1 MQRGIDT
8 QFLQQ
13 LDSKRGETSSTGD
26 GLSGVHCK
34 MQVGTWMRVTLVV
47 RSLRLDGALQGKDGG
62 LQGEHG
68 ALQEKDGELQGEH
81 GELQRKGEL
90 LQHGKVVLVWVVLV
104 WAVEAGRL
112 HTELARRSTNRATG
126 EASHFCLNQREVTAR
141 MSLVGC
147 LVLVFVVDVVSV

>member
-1 MQRGIDT
+1 
-8 QFLQQ
+8 
-13 LDSKRGETSSTGD
+13 
-26 GLSGVHCK
+26 
-34 MQVGTWMRVTLVV
+34 MRVTLVV

-62 LQGEHG
+62 LQGEHGALQGKDGGAQGEHG